1 MGTFVEE
8 KKVGVPAYMVSF
20 GDMMTNLLTFFILL
34 VALSTEQHA
43 GLLARGIGSFIAV
56 MESHGR
62 PSVLSESRRQ
72 EIFDHVRRRF
82 NLPPE
87 EDPER
92 RTSFVLATNLELL
105 RSDVLE
111 TLTPHDELVQFAVA
125 AFEPGSAE
133 LRAEGRKYLDRI
145 APTLVPAAGQVLALE
160 GHADHDDD
168 ASRSSGRYGGD
179 RRRLAFARAE
189 AVRAYLIA
197 EHGFEPTRV
206 ESRAWVAELSGGAPA
221 RGVDARLITPQRGD

>member
-1 MGTFVEE
+1 MGSFVEE

-34 VALSTEQHA
+34 VALSSEQNA
-43 GLLARGIGSFIAV
+43 GLLARGIGSFVAV
-56 MESHGR
+56 MEAHGR
-62 PSVLSESRRQ
+62 PSVLSDSRRR

-87 EDPER
+87 DDPDR

-111 TLTPHDELVQFAVA
+111 TLAPHDELVQFAVA
-125 AFEPGSAE
+125 SFDGGSDR
-133 LRAEGRKYLDRI
+133 LRPENRKYLDRI
-145 APTLVPAAGQVLALE
+145 AQTLEPVRGQILVLE
-160 GHADHDDD
+160 GHADD
-168 ASRSSGRYGGD
+168 ADGRFGGD

-189 AVRAYLIA
+189 AVRAYLV
-197 EHGFEPTRV
+197 EELGFDPARV
-206 ESRAWVAELSGGAPA
+206 ESRAWLTELDGGETA
-221 RGVDARLITPQRGD
+221 RSVDARLITPQRGD